1 MKTQLSSTHPRA
13 DGKSG
18 QVSSSIKRSKQH
30 SAKQLKSEVGA
41 RARPHVEG
49 AVIVFPNPFEI
60 WRLPENWIMQ

>member
-41 RARPHVEG
+41 LVEG